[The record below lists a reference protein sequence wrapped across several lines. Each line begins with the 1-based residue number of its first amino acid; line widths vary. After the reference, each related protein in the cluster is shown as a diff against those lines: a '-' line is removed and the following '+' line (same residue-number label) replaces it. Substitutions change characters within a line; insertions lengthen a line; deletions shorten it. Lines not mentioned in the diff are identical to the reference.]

1 MQWNS
6 AKQRM
11 MWCLCAAGL
20 WLPAVTDRAE
30 ADAVGAWR
38 EDPRRPAAA
47 LTDAAAPLGADPWHV
62 DMRRPAPSV
71 VDNASVSAADPWA
84 MDPRRPDALRGG
96 TDDSNVE
103 PWRIDDRRPAPW
115 PSDELQVE
123 AEVLDDDNDGV
134 PNEKD
139 RCPDTPVGT
148 RVDRNGCPMSVKESE
163 LLDTGT
169 LRLENV
175 YFDTEKST
183 IKPESYDVLNEV
195 GEILEKWPE
204 LRIEIGGHTDDT
216 GTEAFNRDLSQAR
229 AGAVREYLT
238 SKFSLERSQ
247 YTSKGYGEDRPVA
260 SNDTSEGRARNRRV
274 EFTVLNREVLRK

>member
-1 MQWNS
+1 MPGS
-6 AKQRM
+6 ALKRLIEQGQQRRFHERVLGGDRPRLLEGAILRVVVEGCKQQVVI
-11 MWCLCAAGL
+11 AG
-20 WLPAVTDRAE
+20 E
-30 ADAVGAWR
+30 
-38 EDPRRPAAA
+38 RPA
-47 LTDAAAPLGADPWHV
+47 
-62 DMRRPAPSV
+62 
-71 VDNASVSAADPWA
+71 
-84 MDPRRPDALRGG
+84 RRPDALRGG

-123 AEVLDDDNDGV
+123 LEVLDDDNDGV

-195 GEILEKWPE
+195 GAILEKWPE

-216 GTEAFNRDLSQAR
+216 GTEEL
-229 AGAVREYLT
+229 AG
-238 SKFSLERSQ
+238 
-247 YTSKGYGEDRPVA
+247 
-260 SNDTSEGRARNRRV
+260 
-274 EFTVLNREVLRK
+274 

>member
-6 AKQRM
+6 AKRRM
-11 MWCLCAAGL
+11 MWCLCAAGMA
-20 WLPAVTDRAE
+20 LPLIADRAA

-38 EDPRRPAAA
+38 EDPRRPAAG
-47 LTDAAAPLGADPWHV
+47 LTDAAAPIGADPWHM
-62 DMRRPAPSV
+62 DMRRPAAPV

-115 PSDELQVE
+115 PSDEMMVE
-123 AEVLDDDNDGV
+123 ARVLDDDNDGV

-204 LRIEIGGHTDDT
+204 LRIEIGGHTDDM
-216 GTEAFNRDLSQAR
+216 GTEGFNRDLSQAR

-238 SKFSLERSQ
+238 SKFSLERGQ
-247 YTSKGYGEDRPVA
+247 YTSKGYGESRPVA
-260 SNDTSEGRARNRRV
+260 SNESSEGRARNRRV

>member
-11 MWCLCAAGL
+11 MRCLCAAGL
-20 WLPAVTDRAE
+20 WLPAVANQAE
-30 ADAVGAWR
+30 ADSVGAWR
-38 EDPRRPAAA
+38 EDPRRPAAS

-62 DMRRPAPSV
+62 DMRRPAPAV

-84 MDPRRPDALRGG
+84 QDPRRPDALRGG

-115 PSDELQVE
+115 PSEDQFE
-123 AEVLDDDNDGV
+123 AEVRDDDNDGV
-134 PNEKD
+134 PNDRD

-183 IKPESYDVLNEV
+183 IKPESYAVLNEV

-216 GTEAFNRDLSQAR
+216 GTEEFNKDLSQAR

-238 SKFSLERSQ
+238 SKFSLKRSQ
-247 YTSKGYGEDRPVA
+247 YTSKGYGESRPVA
-260 SNDTSEGRARNRRV
+260 SNESPDGRARNRRV
-274 EFTVLNREVLRK
+274 EFTVQNREVLRK